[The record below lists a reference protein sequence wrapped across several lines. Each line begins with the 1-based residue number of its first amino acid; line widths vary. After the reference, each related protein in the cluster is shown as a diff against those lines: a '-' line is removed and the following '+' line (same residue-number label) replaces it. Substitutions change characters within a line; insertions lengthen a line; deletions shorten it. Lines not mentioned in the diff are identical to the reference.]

1 MPRFKYKAKKLTGE
15 ETEGEK
21 EAQDR
26 FELARVLRQDGYIL
40 VSSED
45 AEKVHKQNIFVIF
58 ILSLLHRVST
68 AEKMLFSRNLAVMI
82 SAGLPISRALNALSR
97 QTKNK
102 KFKRVIADLGATIQ
116 KGESLSAAMAS
127 HVEVFSELFISMV
140 KAGERS
146 GSMPESLNLISQ
158 QLERDLTLTRRV
170 RGAMMYPAIIVIAMF
185 GIGAAMMIYVV
196 PTLLS
201 VFEELNVELPLSTK
215 IVIFISSSIANH
227 SVLVVLVLLA
237 VVALIIFALRSKIG
251 KSMFDFLFLRLPLIS
266 SLVKKI
272 NTSRTARTLS
282 SLLSSGVNIVEAFEV
297 TENVLQNHY
306 YKDVLAKARAEIQ
319 KGSPIA
325 KVFISAENLYPAL
338 VGEMVSVGEETG
350 KLPDMLMR
358 LAVFY
363 EEEVGE
369 STKNLTTII
378 EPILMIF
385 IGAAVGFF
393 AVSMITPMYSMMEGL

>member
-15 ETEGEK
+15 EEEGEK
-21 EAQDR
+21 DAQDR
-26 FELARVLRQDGYIL
+26 FELARVLRQENYIL
-40 VSSED
+40 ISSED
-45 AEKVHKQNIFVIF
+45 AEKAHKQNAFLVF
-58 ILSLLHRVST
+58 ILSLLNRVST

-102 KFKRVIADLGATIQ
+102 KFKSVIADLGAGIQ
-116 KGESLSAAMAS
+116 KGEPLSSAMAN
-127 HVEVFSELFISMV
+127 HPEVFSDLFISMI

-196 PTLLS
+196 PTLLA

-215 IVIFISSSIANH
+215 IVIFVSNSLTGHGFLTASILLTA
-227 SVLVVLVLLA
+227 LFLA
-237 VVALIIFALRSKIG
+237 VFAFRSRIG
-251 KSMFDFLFLRLPLIS
+251 KRLFDSFLLCLPIIS
-266 SLVKKI
+266 PLVKKI
-272 NTSRTARTLS
+272 NSSRTTRTLS
-282 SLLSSGVNIVEAFEV
+282 SLISAGVDIVEAFEV

-306 YKDVLAKARAEIQ
+306 YKDVLAKAKVEIQ

-325 KVFISAENLYPAL
+325 KVFIAAENLYPPL
-338 VGEMVSVGEETG
+338 VGEMVAVGEETG

-369 STKNLTTII
+369 STKNMTTII

-385 IGAAVGFF
+385 IGAIVGFF
-393 AVSMITPMYSMMEGL
+393 AISMIQPMYSMMGGL